1 MELLKKYHKT
11 NHPCKRIIL
20 YTLTVR
26 LPYDDDDDDDN
37 NVCINVIVDLY
48 SHRLQLYTRETH
60 KAEAL
65 ALTLSSYYMHRHEE
79 YTIK

>member
-20 YTLTVR
+20 DALAVR
-26 LPYDDDDDDDN
+26 LPDDDDDDN
-37 NVCINVIVDLY
+37 DDNVCINVIVDLC
-48 SHRLQLYTRETH
+48 SHHQRLYTHETH

-65 ALTLSSYYMHRHEE
+65 ALTLSSYYMQRIRLNH
-79 YTIK
+79 I